1 MRILEFNVAKQRITK
16 KQDCDFSGL
25 VAGSVGYL
33 YAKFHFSENEW
44 NRCTDKIARFWIG
57 EREYAKLLG
66 ADNTCVIPPE
76 VLTGKRFEV
85 SVIGAANGYK
95 IETNKINV
103 RQEVN
108 RYGNS

>member
-44 NRCTDKIARFWIG
+44 NRCTKKIARFWIG
-57 EREYAKLLG
+57 ESEYAKPLG
-66 ADNTCVIPPE
+66 DDNICVIPPE
-76 VLTGKRFEV
+76 VLIGKRFEV
-85 SVIGAANGYK
+85 SVIGASKDYK
-95 IETNKINV
+95 IETNKINI

-108 RYGNS
+108 

>member
-44 NRCTDKIARFWIG
+44 SRCTNKIARFWIG
-57 EREYAKLLG
+57 EREYAKILG
-66 ADNTCVIPPE
+66 DDNTCVIPPE
-76 VLTGKRFEV
+76 VLIGKRFEV
-85 SVIGAANGYK
+85 SVIGAANNYK

-103 RQEVN
+103 RQEV
-108 RYGNS
+108 Y

>member
-33 YAKFHFSENEW
+33 HAKFHFSENEW

-57 EREYAKLLG
+57 EQEYATLLG
-66 ADNTCVIPPE
+66 DDNACVIPTE

-85 SVIGAANGYK
+85 SVLGAADGYR

-103 RQEVN
+103 RQEVC
-108 RYGNS
+108 

>member
-33 YAKFHFSENEW
+33 YAKFYFSGDEW
-44 NRCTDKIARFWIG
+44 TRCSKKAISFWIDDK
-57 EREYAKLLG
+57 EHALLLG
-66 ADNTCVIPPE
+66 DDNLCEIPSE
-76 VLTGKRFEV
+76 VVRGKRFKV
-85 SVIGAANGYK
+85 SVTGVTKDYK
-95 IETNKINV
+95 IETNKINI

-108 RYGNS
+108 

>member
-1 MRILEFNVAKQRITK
+1 LRILEFNVSKQRISK

-33 YAKFHFSENEW
+33 YAKFYFSEQEW
-44 NRCTDKIARFWIG
+44 NRCTDKVARFWIG
-57 EREYAKLLG
+57 EREYAILLG
-66 ADNTCVIPPE
+66 DDTTCVIPPE
-76 VLTGKRFEV
+76 VLIGKRFEV

-95 IETNKINV
+95 IETNKINI

-108 RYGNS
+108 